1 MADDTEDTSAAPPPI
16 AVSGNADRAQLK
28 PYQGMSPLRAGL
40 MYGGAASM
48 VMGPLGLLVGL
59 GAGITA
65 KRMKDNYLDHQAREM
80 RAFGG
85 ETSGLNEEIDSQ
97 ARISDPDTKRLLDH
111 AKLMG
116 ANGWYRL
123 QSGDESGR
131 ELIEQS
137 QSIVQGI
144 MSGNRDQYMA
154 DQAAAHQFQRGL
166 VTTSANDMRSQ
177 YQQNIEQ
184 ATNIDQQAM
193 KVLSIAND
201 PDFDPDKPVNKAL
214 LAQLVSTGVNGLYKD
229 APDVFDA
236 VGKGTDALS
245 HIPVV
250 GGAVADVAGGILT
263 YMKSKDFAVTKEDWN
278 RIALNMKDFNS
289 KYTQQKLG
297 QLRQQ
302 SDNLN
307 HFAQQ
312 QNMLPKDYSMSDYV
326 SGGTKDLNFLPAP
339 SVPTVAPR
347 GTAPPQS
354 NQQKPNYTGAPAS
367 RTNFIQPGSFKP
379 VTIGDAGG
387 EQPWNPAMRFGTIQR
402 PTN

>member
-1 MADDTEDTSAAPPPI
+1 MADDTEETSLPD
-16 AVSGNADRAQLK
+16 VSISTASNRPQLK

-65 KRMKDNYLDHQAREM
+65 KRMRDNYLDNQAREM

-85 ETSGLNEEIDSQ
+85 ETSSMNDEID
-97 ARISDPDTKRLLDH
+97 AAMRTADPETRKLLDH
-111 AKLMG
+111 GKLTV

-131 ELIEQS
+131 ELIQ
-137 QSIVQGI
+137 QGES
-144 MSGNRDQYMA
+144 MLQGVLQGNRDQYLS

-166 VTTSANDMRSQ
+166 VTTAANDYRSQ
-177 YQQNIEQ
+177 FQQNAEQ

-193 KVLSIAND
+193 RVLELANA
-201 PDFDPDKPVNKAL
+201 PDFDPDKPANKAI

-236 VGKGTDALS
+236 VGQGTDALS

-250 GGAVADVAGGILT
+250 GGAAKDIAGGILT
-263 YMKSKDFAVTKEDWN
+263 YMKSQDFKVTKEDWN
-278 RIALNMKDFNS
+278 RIALNMKNFNTN
-289 KYTQQKLG
+289 YTQKKFAQLG
-297 QLRQQ
+297 QQ
-302 SDNLN
+302 SDNLDA
-307 HFAQQ
+307 FAKKSG
-312 QNMLPKDYSMSDYV
+312 MLPSDYSMRDYV
-326 SGGTKDLNFLPAP
+326 SGGVKDLNFLPAP
-339 SVPTVAPR
+339 NVPTNAPKKPARSQQQPIPMGALPGVGPPGTGR
-347 GTAPPQS
+347 GFI
-354 NQQKPNYTGAPAS
+354 NQ
-367 RTNFIQPGSFKP
+367 SFKP
-379 VTIGDAGG
+379 VTIQDAGG
-387 EQPWNPAMRFGTIQR
+387 VPTWDPNRQGVIQR